1 MTINATLTEEDIERL
16 KDGEV
21 VKVHS
26 LTRSTVSLAMVCAN
40 GEHNWGQY
48 SVQGHS
54 GDGEVRL
61 RRRCSKCHEPETTRV
76 SGDELF
82 E

>member
-1 MTINATLTEEDIERL
+1 MTVNATLTEEDIERL
-16 KDGEV
+16 QNGEV
-21 VKVHS
+21 IKVNS
-26 LTRSTVSLAMVCAN
+26 LTRSTVSLAMVCDD

-61 RRRCSKCHEPETTRV
+61 RRRCSKCHESETARV
-76 SGDELF
+76 SGDTLF
-82 E
+82 R